1 MRLDRESLIS
11 TDMMMKTTRR
21 NKAAKSTKIVAGVY
35 FPPDGSAKTREPHK
49 CDSRLHRI
57 IGEPKYG
64 NITAQYLYLKE
75 AAVDSTNL
83 GDEPSDSGTDDFID
97 SEAKPDYVLDPGSWS
112 PIFEPA
118 IAPHDHLEHEAL
130 YYSVVSKIVKAY
142 SRGDERAMEE
152 AASEIEAA
160 LGWPPTRSLF
170 LGFLYGMGIGRER
183 SKAKSFLYHHFAA
196 EGGNMQSKMALAYTY
211 SRQEQ

>member
-1 MRLDRESLIS
+1 MRNRRIRRLSFALLLLALLPIS
-11 TDMMMKTTRR
+11 TLGRQLVLVLSQDDLTE
-21 NKAAKSTKIVAGVY
+21 G
-35 FPPDGSAKTREPHK
+35 
-49 CDSRLHRI
+49 
-57 IGEPKYG
+57 
-64 NITAQYLYLKE
+64 TA
-75 AAVDSTNL
+75 DSTNL
-83 GDEPSDSGTDDFID
+83 GDDTSDTGFDDFID

-118 IAPHDHLEHEAL
+118 IAPHDHLGGEAS
-130 YYSVVSKIVKAY
+130 YYETVSKIVKAS

-160 LGWPPTRSLF
+160 ASAGHPHAQSI

-183 SKAKSFLYHHFAA
+183 NKAKSFLYHHFAA

-211 SRQEQ
+211 SRQEVSFLFLNFAFTYSLHLNLCVAH